1 MWLSFKS
8 FRISSLILFSIHH
21 SFTHSFLPHLLS
33 VHSESVLL
41 AVDVVVNRQSM
52 LCPPELLFQTHHLV
66 VGSVTSLGQ
75 VTGPQQH
82 HLQNAVRRADLTLAG
97 CVSGTTPGP
106 A

>member
-8 FRISSLILFSIHH
+8 FRISPLILFSIHH

-33 VHSESVLL
+33 LHSESVLL

-66 VGSVTSLGQ
+66 VGSVITWTS
-75 VTGPQQH
+75 H
-82 HLQNAVRRADLTLAG
+82 WASA
-97 CVSGTTPGP
+97 TPP
-106 A
+106 VKCCP